1 VAKGGGTMAT
11 YEPVAFV
18 SVETGDDLIVSFFVS
33 SGEEAGEGRTIMLL
47 RDVKWEGLLPD
58 DERGV
63 KVSDEAESGEEWQDN
78 YLEEIRVGDTT
89 LELKSTRYARKLDI
103 RKLSRA
109 DRKAM
114 TKVLRKMNTDRRFRL
129 TVA

>member
-1 VAKGGGTMAT
+1 
-11 YEPVAFV
+11 
-18 SVETGDDLIVSFFVS
+18 
-33 SGEEAGEGRTIMLL
+33 MLL

-58 DERGV
+58 EERGV

-103 RKLSRA
+103 RKLSRG
-109 DRKAM
+109 DRKVI

>member
-1 VAKGGGTMAT
+1 
-11 YEPVAFV
+11 
-18 SVETGDDLIVSFFVS
+18 
-33 SGEEAGEGRTIMLL
+33 MLL